1 MKMPIYVKNL
11 MILFENSFINCIN
24 ELILIP
30 KTNLYLCLDDVESEL
45 DLKCKVIE
53 YCSRDAY
60 KTMPYSS
67 PHSNK
72 VYQNTV
78 RKRMNT
84 YLWTD
89 FTREDMELIYTYLGN
104 CVNHDLTIKFVE
116 SNYDM
121 NVLKGGD

>member
-1 MKMPIYVKNL
+1 MKMPIYVTNL
-11 MILFENSFINCIN
+11 MILFNNSFINCVN

-60 KTMPYSS
+60 KSMYFDSIAENIEY
-67 PHSNK
+67 HDYVIERINE
-72 VYQNTV
+72 YLG
-78 RKRMNT
+78 T
-84 YLWTD
+84 YFDET
-89 FTREDMELIYTYLGN
+89 DMELIYTELGN
-104 CVNHDLTIKFVE
+104 GVNHDLTIKFVE

-121 NVLKGGD
+121 NILKGGN

>member
-1 MKMPIYVKNL
+1 MKMPIYVTNL
-11 MILFENSFINCIN
+11 MILFNNSFINCIN

-30 KTNLYLCLDDVESEL
+30 KTNLYLSLDDVESES

-72 VYQNTV
+72 AYQNNV
-78 RKRMNT
+78 RRHINN
-84 YLWTD
+84 YLGTC

-104 CVNHDLTIKFVE
+104 GVNHDLTIKFVE
-116 SNYDM
+116 SNYDT
-121 NVLKGGD
+121 NILKGGN

>member
-1 MKMPIYVKNL
+1 MKMPIYVTNL
-11 MILFENSFINCIN
+11 MILFEKSFINCIN

-30 KTNLYLCLDDVESEL
+30 KTNLYLLLDDVESEL

-67 PHSNK
+67 PQSNK
-72 VYQNTV
+72 AYQNNV
-78 RKRMNT
+78 RRHMNT
-84 YLWTD
+84 YLGTD

-104 CVNHDLTIKFVE
+104 RVNHDLTIKFVE
-116 SNYDM
+116 SNYDT
-121 NVLKGGD
+121 NILKGGN

>member
-1 MKMPIYVKNL
+1 MKMPIYVTNL
-11 MILFENSFINCIN
+11 MIVFDESFINCIN

-72 VYQNTV
+72 VYQNNV

-84 YLWTD
+84 YLRTD
-89 FTREDMELIYTYLGN
+89 FTREDMELIYTYLGIG
-104 CVNHDLTIKFVE
+104 VNHDLTIKFVE
-116 SNYDM
+116 SNYDT
-121 NVLKGGD
+121 NILKGGN